1 MENSAAAG
9 RIFTKFYVEIFF
21 LLISPRNL
29 FLVKLLIDVLR
40 EVVYK
45 SKISVWMF
53 RLDDVSGKRF
63 TENQA
68 IFLLAIFVFE
78 NRNFHELSSRNKAK

>member
-1 MENSAAAG
+1 
-9 RIFTKFYVEIFF
+9 
-21 LLISPRNL
+21 
-29 FLVKLLIDVLR
+29 
-40 EVVYK
+40 
-45 SKISVWMF
+45 MF